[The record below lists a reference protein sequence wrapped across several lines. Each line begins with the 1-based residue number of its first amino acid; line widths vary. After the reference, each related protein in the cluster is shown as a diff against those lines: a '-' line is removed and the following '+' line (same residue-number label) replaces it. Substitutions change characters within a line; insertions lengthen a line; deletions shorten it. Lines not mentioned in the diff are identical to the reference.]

1 MKKYLVELVELPELY
16 FMPNDLLE
24 GMTLAVA
31 THEMKPCHASSSDLE
46 IYKLYDTDD
55 NAFLGTC
62 YTLKVGE
69 LFYANVQGSDKILC
83 FNKHTFKMEKSDEL
97 WLPLDVYED
106 NVPFLVCKFEKFSD
120 GYSIY
125 PLSIKKAMK
134 PKHTEI
140 SDIHVFDKKLSV
152 LDALEYYEK
161 NIRKQ
166 KP

>member
-1 MKKYLVELVELPELY
+1 MKKYLVELIQLPGLY

-46 IYKLYDTDD
+46 IYKLYDTEDGI
-55 NAFLGTC
+55 FIGTC

-97 WLPLDVYED
+97 WLPLDVNED
-106 NVPFLVCKFEKFSD
+106 NIPFLVFKFEKLSD

-125 PLSIKKAMK
+125 PMSIKKATR
-134 PKHTEI
+134 PEYAEI
-140 SDIHVFDKKLSV
+140 SDIHVFDKKISV
-152 LDALEYYEK
+152 LDAVEFYEK
-161 NIRKQ
+161 NIRK
-166 KP
+166 